1 MFNLQHISKIFFLFQ
16 HSPQIAVLDCMYFE
30 QLSTASVSYMKG
42 RHRLSQVQQII
53 STFVWCC
60 CDTVILEQWHKLC
73 STAKKF
79 EIFIIKGKIN
89 RN

>member
-1 MFNLQHISKIFFLFQ
+1 MYFKNILFQ
-16 HSPQIAVLDCMYFE
+16 HSPQTAVLDCMYFE
-30 QLSTASVSYMKG
+30 ELSAASVCYMKG

-60 CDTVILEQWHKLC
+60 CVMVISEQWHKLC

-79 EIFIIKGKIN
+79 EIFIIKGKMN
-89 RN
+89 HD